1 MYRAMR
7 PGPSSPIQ
15 PSEQVSFYGAGL
27 GADEIGV
34 LTFRKIRNIIISVVE
49 AGVHENVIEC

>member
-15 PSEQVSFYGAGL
+15 PSEQVCFYGAGL

-34 LTFRKIRNIIISVVE
+34 LTFRKIRNIIISVVG

>member
-15 PSEQVSFYGAGL
+15 PSEQVCFYGAGL

-34 LTFRKIRNIIISVVE
+34 LTIRKIRNIIISVVG